1 MSHKH
6 CDNNYG
12 NNFGIGE
19 CGGFDGFGGC
29 GGSGGSSSI
38 IIIIIVIT
46 ILFCG
51 NRGNNFGKGC

>member
-19 CGGFDGFGGC
+19 CGGFCGS

-38 IIIIIVIT
+38 IIIIIVIA
-46 ILFCG
+46 IIFCG
-51 NRGNNFGKGC
+51 NRGNNFGRGC

>member
-19 CGGFDGFGGC
+19 CGGFGGA
-29 GGSGGSSSI
+29 GGYGGSSSI
-38 IIIIIVIT
+38 IIIIIVIA

-51 NRGNNFGKGC
+51 NRGNNFGRGY